1 MRGAFALT
9 RTAVVRSSPAEGV
22 GELQLSSARPT
33 TIGRTAECPTGKWSC
48 PLMIIATKV
57 AALPE
62 PGCEP

>member
-33 TIGRTAECPTGKWSC
+33 TIGRTAECPKGKWSC
-48 PLMIIATKV
+48 PLMIIATKI

-62 PGCEP
+62 SGCEP